1 VSPGTCW
8 VRTSVALLLLCLPH
22 LSACSGLPRMNV
34 PRDPLTAE
42 EHVALGTAY
51 EAQGLKDLAA
61 REFQAALEQRKD
73 YPPALISLGNLSF
86 DAGALAE
93 AEDYYR
99 RVLAADSSQPSANNN
114 LAMVYLQRGER
125 LGEAERLALTALEH
139 GGPLKPYVLE
149 TLANIYFR
157 QGRHREVKEALDE
170 AEALAPSS
178 NTILRARLIKTRQ
191 ELTQH

>member
-1 VSPGTCW
+1 MSSGTCW
-8 VRTSVALLLLCLPH
+8 VRTSVVLLWLCVPH
-22 LSACSGLPRMNV
+22 LPACSSLPRMNV
-34 PRDPLTAE
+34 PHDPLTAE
-42 EHVALGTAY
+42 DHVALGTAY

-73 YPPALISLGNLSF
+73 YPPALISLGNLAF
-86 DAGALAE
+86 EAGALAD
-93 AEDYYR
+93 AEEYYR
-99 RVLAADSSQPSANNN
+99 RVLEVDSSQPSANNN

-125 LGEAERLALTALEH
+125 LAEAERLARTALAQ

-170 AEALAPSS
+170 AEVIVPSS
-178 NTILRARLIKTRQ
+178 NTTLRARLAKTRQ
-191 ELTQH
+191 ELTHH

>member
-1 VSPGTCW
+1 
-8 VRTSVALLLLCLPH
+8 
-22 LSACSGLPRMNV
+22 MNV
-34 PRDPLTAE
+34 PHDPLTAE
-42 EHVALGTAY
+42 DHVALGTAY

-73 YPPALISLGNLSF
+73 YPPALISLGNLAF
-86 DAGALAE
+86 EAGALAD
-93 AEDYYR
+93 AEEYYR
-99 RVLAADSSQPSANNN
+99 RVLEVDSSQPSANNN

-125 LGEAERLALTALEH
+125 LAEAERLARTALAQ

-170 AEALAPSS
+170 AEVIVPSS
-178 NTILRARLIKTRQ
+178 NTTLRARLAKTRQ
-191 ELTQH
+191 ELTHH